1 MSAGKLTSLAT
12 STLSLLLE
20 RQRLQASR
28 PTLHLQQIS
37 ANLHKIREGIIILH
51 NASDDE
57 AAEGLRLHYERL
69 RGMLGEEEAE
79 KAGLHPCVVPSVTA
93 HVIPASVSLSTPPLP
108 ERDLS
113 PEATYEPYTDD
124 PFPEPDENGL
134 LLQQRQ
140 MMDEQDVH
148 LDHLSSS
155 ISRQH
160 HISLQIGDELEVHT
174 GLLDALDTEL
184 DGTGSRMSN
193 ARRKLERVAR
203 GAKQNG
209 STVTIALLIL
219 ILLILIVVFKT

>member
-20 RQRLQASR
+20 RQRLQASH

-37 ANLHKIREGIIILH
+37 TNLHKIREGVLILQH
-51 NASDDE
+51 ASNDE

-69 RGMLGEEEAE
+69 RGMLGEDEAE
-79 KAGLHPCVVPSVTA
+79 KVGLHPIHAPVPS
-93 HVIPASVSLSTPPLP
+93 SPPPPP

-124 PFPEPDENGL
+124 PGPDENGI

-155 ISRQH
+155 IGRQH

-193 ARRKLERVAR
+193 ARRKLQRVAE
-203 GAKQNG
+203 GAKRNG
-209 STVTIALLIL
+209 STVTIGLLIL
-219 ILLILIVVFKT
+219 ILLILIVLFKT